1 MSTLKP
7 TETVP
12 ELVAYICGVLVVGLT
27 ALAFKAW
34 LLTVIL
40 GWFGVTVIGFWKAVA
55 ILIGI
60 DLLFYSGSKK

>member
-1 MSTLKP
+1 MSIMKP
-7 TETVP
+7 TKTWSEILGYACGL
-12 ELVAYICGVLVVGLT
+12 LVIGLGI
-27 ALAFKAW
+27 LAFKAW

-55 ILIGI
+55 IVVGI